1 MAEESRRRER
11 DGLFSVVLHG
21 SINGHKPKH
30 MKIHLSTRKHFHCN
44 CGHNQ
49 GQIAMRGCEA
59 FIREDIQDL
68 SGLGPEQCAQ
78 RWPCVSGEVGLD
90 DVCLSGED
98 RMSLPTSATLIF
110 SEDTNLSLLLVYYLL
125 GIFFQA
131 M

>member
-1 MAEESRRRER
+1 MGSGCCSSFQQGEDDEGIRASGIQGEAEQTGPVLCGEGFLMICINGRREQEKR
-11 DGLFSVVLHG
+11 ERRPLLSGVLHG

-68 SGLGPEQCAQ
+68 SGRGPGQCAQ
-78 RWPCVSGEVGLD
+78 R
-90 DVCLSGED
+90 
-98 RMSLPTSATLIF
+98 
-110 SEDTNLSLLLVYYLL
+110 
-125 GIFFQA
+125 
-131 M
+131 